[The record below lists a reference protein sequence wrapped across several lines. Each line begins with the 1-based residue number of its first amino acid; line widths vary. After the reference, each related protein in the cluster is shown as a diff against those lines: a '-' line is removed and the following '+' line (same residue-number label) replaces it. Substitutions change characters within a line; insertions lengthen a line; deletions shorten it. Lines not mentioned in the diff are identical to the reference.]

1 MKYLI
6 IQLLAVAFCWFAARS
21 MRKHAIAY
29 YVGAFALEA
38 LFLYGKFFSLPS
50 FLWTPIFF
58 AVDQCMLGTALF
70 VVVMFVGVFPKNSPI
85 AQRLR
90 PSRGELSIFAWIL
103 CLGHLFYLTVIPR
116 MADIAIRLGFAMP
129 MTVVGLIVALILLVL
144 LIVLGVTSFKFVK
157 RAMNATA
164 WKAVQRWSYL
174 FYACTYIHVMLM
186 VVPSAV
192 YGSGQAAFTALVY
205 TAIFG
210 SYAVLRVKRALA
222 EKGEVAS
229 AAKPEVAGA

>member
-38 LFLYGKFFSLPS
+38 LFLFGKFFSLPS

-85 AQRLR
+85 SQRLR

-157 RAMNATA
+157 RAMNAAT
-164 WKAVQRWSYL
+164 
-174 FYACTYIHVMLM
+174 
-186 VVPSAV
+186 
-192 YGSGQAAFTALVY
+192 
-205 TAIFG
+205 
-210 SYAVLRVKRALA
+210 
-222 EKGEVAS
+222 
-229 AAKPEVAGA
+229 

>member
-103 CLGHLFYLTVIPR
+103 CMGESLDGALDTAIRQDIRLTVGACDAAQRVSQAAQQTNTPAKVHFKVDTGLHRI
-116 MADIAIRLGFAMP
+116 GFAP
-129 MTVVGLIVALILLVL
+129 DTAAEQIV
-144 LIVLGVTSFKFVK
+144 
-157 RAMNATA
+157 R
-164 WKAVQRWSYL
+164 
-174 FYACTYIHVMLM
+174 C
-186 VVPSAV
+186 
-192 YGSGQAAFTALVY
+192 TAL
-205 TAIFG
+205 
-210 SYAVLRVKRALA
+210 
-222 EKGEVAS
+222 
-229 AAKPEVAGA
+229 P

>member
-21 MRKHAIAY
+21 MHKHAIAY

-38 LFLYGKFFSLPS
+38 LFLFGKFFSLPS

-85 AQRLR
+85 SQRLR

-129 MTVVGLIVALILLVL
+129 MTVVGLSLIH
-144 LIVLGVTSFKFVK
+144 I
-157 RAMNATA
+157 
-164 WKAVQRWSYL
+164 
-174 FYACTYIHVMLM
+174 
-186 VVPSAV
+186 
-192 YGSGQAAFTALVY
+192 
-205 TAIFG
+205 
-210 SYAVLRVKRALA
+210 
-222 EKGEVAS
+222 
-229 AAKPEVAGA
+229 